1 MKARDNP
8 FCVERI
14 EKIRYRAVGTSF
26 EELVMHLEQ
35 MNYRAAIIGPEGSG
49 KTTLLEDFQAR
60 LEKKGLS
67 TKSVFVNDT
76 CPFTRSRRKRLVLEL
91 AGDEVV
97 FLDGA
102 DSISRFAWLGLKRGI
117 LKTDAGLV
125 ITTHKSGLLPT
136 LIECETTP
144 ELFRDIVA
152 ELLLSEDGVG
162 ADFFNGV
169 YHRHNGNIRTSLRE
183 LYDIYANDEKVDTD
197 KLRAYHSVLSQTE

>member
-8 FCVERI
+8 FSVQRI
-14 EKIRYRAVGTSF
+14 EKIRYRPLGTS
-26 EELVMHLEQ
+26 LTKLLARLEA
-35 MNYRAAIIGPEGSG
+35 MDYRAAIIGPEGSG
-49 KTTLLEDFQAR
+49 KTTLLDDLRTSLEDR
-60 LEKKGLS
+60 GLR

-76 CPFTRSRRKRLVLEL
+76 SPFTRSRRKSLVLGL

-102 DSISRFAWLGLKRGI
+102 DSMSRFAWLGLKRGI
-117 LKTDAGLV
+117 LKRDAGLV

-152 ELLLSEDGVG
+152 ELLLSKDGVG
-162 ADFFNGV
+162 ADFFNGI

-183 LYDIYANDEKVDTD
+183 LYDIYANDENLDTD
-197 KLRAYHSVLSQTE
+197 KLRAYHSTPSQTE